1 MVGLHI
7 LMDGNNTAYR
17 ANCTTELYTK
27 SGERTSAIMGVLN
40 ITHNVMENLAKEY
53 KLPVKEVVYAWDLG
67 HSPRR
72 KAVFPEYKAN
82 RKKGEERTEEDRTWM
97 DEFIQQANIL
107 YENLPLF
114 GVK

>member
-40 ITHNVMENLAKEY
+40 ITHNVIENLSKEY
-53 KLPVKEVVYAWDLG
+53 NLPVKEVVYAWDLG

-82 RKKGEERTEEDRTWM
+82 RKKGEERTDEDKQWM
-97 DEFIQQANIL
+97 DEFI
-107 YENLPLF
+107 
-114 GVK
+114 

>member
-40 ITHNVMENLAKEY
+40 ITHNVIENLSKDF
-53 KLPVKEVVYAWDLG
+53 KNLKSFFNSFFNNF
-67 HSPRR
+67 SPLH
-72 KAVFPEYKAN
+72 E
-82 RKKGEERTEEDRTWM
+82 
-97 DEFIQQANIL
+97 IIL
-107 YENLPLF
+107 I
-114 GVK
+114 

>member
-67 HSPRR
+67 HSPNP
-72 KAVFPEYKAN
+72 FY
-82 RKKGEERTEEDRTWM
+82 GS
-97 DEFIQQANIL
+97 I
-107 YENLPLF
+107 
-114 GVK
+114 